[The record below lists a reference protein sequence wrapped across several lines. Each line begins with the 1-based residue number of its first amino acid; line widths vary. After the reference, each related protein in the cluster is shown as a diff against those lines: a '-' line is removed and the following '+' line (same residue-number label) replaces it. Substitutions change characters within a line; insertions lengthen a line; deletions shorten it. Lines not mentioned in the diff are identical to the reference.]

1 MKVDVAA
8 VSDTGRVREAN
19 EDSFLV
25 DRELFVF
32 AVADGMGGHVAGE
45 IASATA
51 IETVRADV
59 GRGAGIEVS
68 IRNAHGAVKNKA
80 KSETELAGMG
90 TTMTAL
96 GFSSDK
102 ELIIAHV
109 GDSRAYVLHQPLDG
123 VAPSDSNT
131 ELVRITKDHSL
142 VEELVD
148 AGEITEEEANVHP
161 RRSVITR
168 ALGINGEVE
177 VDTYA
182 IPFLKGDRYLLCS
195 DGLTS
200 MVRDDEIIKVL
211 RNEKLPNDCARE
223 LVAKA
228 NQSGGN
234 DNITV
239 LIIDV
244 LDSEIIIPV
253 NSTAAKSIPAEKA
266 DKPEINKKG
275 RFGFF
280 LRILIP
286 ILIVA
291 GLFFGAYLTAEHFAH
306 QGFYIDERQGEVV
319 LMEGKFGG
327 VLWWDPKLNSETG
340 IEINNL
346 TSGDKLRVTRHESY
360 ATRKEALK
368 RLEEIRNRQINPL
381 EQLSDLFDSSTTTT
395 SGPQSSSKIPPITVN
410 NGTSVTRGQ

>member
-8 VSDTGRVREAN
+8 ISDTGRVRQAN

-25 DRELFVF
+25 DIDLFVF

-51 IETVRADV
+51 IETLRAGV
-59 GRGAGIEVS
+59 AGGAGIDAS
-68 IRNAHGAVKNKA
+68 IRNAHSAVKQKA
-80 KSETELAGMG
+80 KSEAELAGMG
-90 TTMTAL
+90 TTMTAI
-96 GFSSDK
+96 GFSSEK
-102 ELIIAHV
+102 ELVVAHV
-109 GDSRAYVLHQPLDG
+109 GDSRAYVLHQPPDG
-123 VAPSDSNT
+123 ITPSDSTT

-168 ALGINGEVE
+168 ALGIEGEVE

-200 MVRDDEIIKVL
+200 MVRDDEILKTL
-211 RNEKLPNDCARE
+211 RSENIANDCARE

-228 NQSGGN
+228 NKAGGS

-239 LIIDV
+239 VIIDV
-244 LDSEIIIPV
+244 LDPEVIVPQ
-253 NSTAAKSIPAEKA
+253 NKTAAISVPADTAE
-266 DKPEINKKG
+266 DITINKKG

-280 LRILIP
+280 LRVLIP
-286 ILIVA
+286 ILLVA
-291 GLFFGAYLTAEHFAH
+291 GLFYGAFLTSQHFAH
-306 QGFYIDERQGEVV
+306 QGFYIDEKNGEIV
-319 LMEGKFGG
+319 LMAGKEGG
-327 VLWWDPKLNSETG
+327 VLWWDPKLDSQTG
-340 IEINNL
+340 IEIKNL
-346 TSGDKLRVTRHESY
+346 TSGDKLRVLRNESY
-360 ATRKEALK
+360 RTRKEALK
-368 RLEEIRNRQINPL
+368 RLEEIRNRQIDPNKPIS
-381 EQLSDLFDSSTTTT
+381 QTTTT
-395 SGPQSSSKIPPITVN
+395 LPKRNSSQSPSITITDGSSV
-410 NGTSVTRGQ
+410 SRGE